1 VGTPESGTRKEMST
15 PLRDLHR
22 STLEAGSGS
31 AARGAK
37 ENTKADAKVLE
48 WGSFAPCVIRDY
60 YLSKT
65 H

>member
-1 VGTPESGTRKEMST
+1 MST

-22 STLEAGSGS
+22 SMMEASNMGNNSVGASGGG
-31 AARGAK
+31 ARGVK

-48 WGSFAPCVIRDY
+48 WGSFAPSVIRDY

>member
-1 VGTPESGTRKEMST
+1 MST

-22 STLEAGSGS
+22 SMMEANSMGNGISASGGG
-31 AARGAK
+31 ARGAK